1 MKLNSILSEAM
12 LFKDFH
18 EIKVDPD
25 RDDTHDIKD
34 KLLPVIV
41 KMAYTNLYH
50 DRTKHEGK
58 YGAASDDEDA
68 YNFEFTEDALGEETE
83 GILDNLAEKLKEI
96 SSSDIN
102 AAIVASAKDFPVP
115 LDKKK
120 KK

>member
-25 RDDTHDIKD
+25 RDDSHDIKD

-68 YNFEFTEDALGEETE
+68 YNFDFTEDALSDMTEEL
-83 GILDNLAEKLKEI
+83 LDDLAEKLKNI
-96 SSSDIN
+96 SSSDIKST
-102 AAIVASAKDFPVP
+102 IMASIKDFPAP

-120 KK
+120 QK